1 MNKRKKKTL
10 IWVVVTLVVALVVVI
25 AGIFSF
31 GNFGR
36 QKEQTVTVGVVS
48 PSKQDEAV
56 WNQVKKTAKSK
67 YNVDIKLKTFTDYN
81 QPNKALQ
88 SGSIDLNAFQ
98 HKAFLDAWNK
108 ANKGSL
114 VSIGKTFITP
124 IHLYSNN
131 YKSVKSLPDGATI
144 AVPNDASNES
154 RALYVLQSAGL
165 ITLKKNTNSL
175 ATINSIAKNPK
186 NLKIKEVAA
195 DQAPRTLDSV
205 DAAVVNTNYAV
216 AAKLSIKKSIFT
228 EPVNKDSAQWIN
240 LIATRKKDRNKEAYK
255 DVVKA
260 YQTEKVKKVINEQ
273 YNGLE
278 KPAWDIKLK

>member
-10 IWVVVTLVVALVVVI
+10 IWVVVALVVGI

-31 GNFGR
+31 GNFGK

-240 LIATRKKDRNKEAYK
+240 LIAARKKDRNKEAYK

>member
-10 IWVVVTLVVALVVVI
+10 IWVVVALVVVI

-31 GNFGR
+31 GNFGK

-175 ATINSIAKNPK
+175 ATINSIAKNLK

-195 DQAPRTLDSV
+195 DQAARTLDSV

-216 AAKLSIKKSIFT
+216 AAKLSTKKSIFT

-240 LIATRKKDRNKEAYK
+240 LIAARKKDRNKEAYK

-260 YQTEKVKKVINEQ
+260 YQTEKVKKIINEQ
-273 YNGLE
+273 YKGLE

>member
-10 IWVVVTLVVALVVVI
+10 IWVVVALVVVI

-31 GNFGR
+31 GNFGK

-88 SGSIDLNAFQ
+88 SGSIDLNAFK

-240 LIATRKKDRNKEAYK
+240 LIAARKKDRNKEAYK

>member
-10 IWVVVTLVVALVVVI
+10 IWVVVALVVVI

-31 GNFGR
+31 GNFGK

-216 AAKLSIKKSIFT
+216 AAKLSTKKSIFT
-228 EPVNKDSAQWIN
+228 EPVNKDSEQWIN
-240 LIATRKKDRNKEAYK
+240 LIAARKKDRNKEAYK

-260 YQTEKVKKVINEQ
+260 YQNEKVKKVINEQ
-273 YNGLE
+273 YKGLE

>member
-31 GNFGR
+31 GNVGK
-36 QKEQTVTVGVVS
+36 QKEQTVTVGVAS

-144 AVPNDASNES
+144 AIPNDASNES

-195 DQAPRTLDSV
+195 DQAARTLDSV

-216 AAKLSIKKSIFT
+216 AAKLSTKKSIFT

-240 LIATRKKDRNKEAYK
+240 LIAARKKDRNKEAYK

-260 YQTEKVKKVINEQ
+260 YQTEKVKKIINEQ
-273 YNGLE
+273 YKGLE

>member
-10 IWVVVTLVVALVVVI
+10 IWVVVALVVVI

-31 GNFGR
+31 GNFGK

-195 DQAPRTLDSV
+195 DQAARTLDSV

-216 AAKLSIKKSIFT
+216 AAKLSTKKSIFT

-240 LIATRKKDRNKEAYK
+240 LIAARKNDRNKESYK
-255 DVVKA
+255 NVVKA
-260 YQTEKVKKVINEQ
+260 YQTEKVKKIINEQ
-273 YNGLE
+273 YKGLE

>member
-10 IWVVVTLVVALVVVI
+10 IWVVVALVVVI

-216 AAKLSIKKSIFT
+216 AAKLSTKKSIFT

-240 LIATRKKDRNKEAYK
+240 LIAARKKDRNKEAYK

>member
-10 IWVVVTLVVALVVVI
+10 IWVVVALVVVI

-31 GNFGR
+31 GNFGK

-114 VSIGKTFITP
+114 VSIGKTFIPP
-124 IHLYSNN
+124 IHLSSNN

-195 DQAPRTLDSV
+195 DQAARTLDSV

-216 AAKLSIKKSIFT
+216 AAKLSTKKSIFT

-240 LIATRKKDRNKEAYK
+240 LIAARKKDRNKEAYK

-260 YQTEKVKKVINEQ
+260 YQTEKVKKIINEQ
-273 YNGLE
+273 YKGLE

>member
-10 IWVVVTLVVALVVVI
+10 IWVVVALVVGI

-195 DQAPRTLDSV
+195 DQAARTLDSV

-216 AAKLSIKKSIFT
+216 AAKLSTKKSIFT
-228 EPVNKDSAQWIN
+228 EPVNKDSEQWIN
-240 LIATRKKDRNKEAYK
+240 LIAARKKDRNKEAYK

-273 YNGLE
+273 YKGLE

>member
-10 IWVVVTLVVALVVVI
+10 IWVVVALVVVI

-31 GNFGR
+31 GNFGK

-131 YKSVKSLPDGATI
+131 YKSVKSLPDGATF

-195 DQAPRTLDSV
+195 DQAARTLDSV

-240 LIATRKKDRNKEAYK
+240 LIAARKKDRNKEAYK

>member
-10 IWVVVTLVVALVVVI
+10 IWVVVALVVALVVVI

-31 GNFGR
+31 GNFGK

-195 DQAPRTLDSV
+195 DQAARTLDSV

-216 AAKLSIKKSIFT
+216 AAKLSTKKSIFT
-228 EPVNKDSAQWIN
+228 EPVNKDSEQWIN
-240 LIATRKKDRNKEAYK
+240 LIAARKKDRNKEAYK

-273 YNGLE
+273 YKGLE

>member
-31 GNFGR
+31 GNFGK

-131 YKSVKSLPDGATI
+131 YKSVKGLPDGATI
-144 AVPNDASNES
+144 AIPNDASNES

-195 DQAPRTLDSV
+195 DQAARTLDSV

-216 AAKLSIKKSIFT
+216 AAKLSTKKSIFT

-240 LIATRKKDRNKEAYK
+240 LIAARKKDRNKEAYK

-260 YQTEKVKKVINEQ
+260 YQTEKVKKIINEQ
-273 YNGLE
+273 YKGLE